1 MFTGMFISAVALTYA
16 TPMTNVGLIVTVTL
30 LSLTNVT
37 VGLNTLLFGWGAGGG
52 GDGGFPQLSLPLI
65 TSVVIDSIA
74 SSENA
79 CVTKLRVTAAPLDDG
94 LAVIAREEYAV

>member
-52 GDGGFPQLSLPLI
+52 GDGGG
-65 TSVVIDSIA
+65 
-74 SSENA
+74 
-79 CVTKLRVTAAPLDDG
+79 RVARAGQRREAVDAGDG
-94 LAVIAREEYAV
+94 RRRRSAVAGAQEAHGAT